1 MRSSLRFIPVFVLA
15 AIILIASIAATPAQ
29 LARPSQPIVTA
40 IDNPGELQVSWNHI
54 PGAQHYTVG
63 YASPDEMDRMAAA
76 GRNRLDAFYYA
87 TIGAE
92 NTSHTFT
99 GLEPET
105 VYWVTVGAQTER
117 FGATDLVW
125 AQQHAVATTAG
136 QHGDGFCPITGLPL
150 GDEGYLSV
158 GSSTTNSY
166 GDVFTLDSVTK
177 QLTRHSFGSDLSPN
191 NGRQFIKV
199 CGAIKVGA
207 FIGYVS
213 AAYDYNVDTDAGIG
227 FRQVDSS
234 VTDWADVGLLGTGV
248 SASAC
253 EIWDIPAN
261 AKTVIVAI
269 NNGQNSPGLYQID
282 LTKQNA
288 PIQTTPEPTPTP
300 TPTQTPN
307 PTPAPVAVTPTPD
320 ASGWRSPT
328 LAELA
333 ELEQLML
340 ELTNAERAKHGAP
353 PVVLGDNPSP
363 KIHAEQGLANCYSSH
378 WDLWGFK
385 PLYRYALT
393 GGDQYTAENG
403 SGIDYCP
410 KASDNIRINQPQ
422 NWENNVRDA
431 VAGWISSPGH
441 HRNLIDPR
449 HSVMHAGI
457 AIGRYDNNSNMVQVF
472 SGNYVDWTSS
482 PSITDSTLAATGQMS
497 DAFYDEDDNYVLTTI
512 EYHPPT
518 NRLTPGQ
525 LAGTYCLEP
534 DIRVGALLTPLQPGW
549 YYTDENGQRFTD
561 YVKFQQENVQC
572 VNPYELPADRQP
584 PVSWADAHA
593 HYTAAVSQS
602 NAMPDQVSDA
612 YKVVSDLLDIS
623 SDGREFSIRA
633 DLSPILSHYGP
644 GIYTVTIWATT
655 PDGEPNP
662 VAEYPIWW
670 QTMPTS
676 GHPY

>member
-1 MRSSLRFIPVFVLA
+1 MRQSAKIVPLFVLA
-15 AIILIASIAATPAQ
+15 ALMLIAGIAAMPGALT
-29 LARPSQPIVTA
+29 RPNQPTVVATA
-40 IDNPGELQVSWNHI
+40 NPGELRVSWNRV
-54 PGAQHYTVG
+54 PGAEHYTVG
-63 YASPDEMDRMAAA
+63 YANPDEMKRMTAA
-76 GRNRLDAFYYA
+76 GRNSLDAFYYV
-87 TIGAE
+87 TIGAD
-92 NTSHTFT
+92 NTSHTLT

-105 VYWVTVGAQTER
+105 VYWVTVGAQDKR
-117 FGATDLVW
+117 FGAAPVW
-125 AQQHAVATTAG
+125 AKQHAVATTAG
-136 QHGDGFCPITGLPL
+136 QHGAGFCPITGLPL

-158 GSSTTNSY
+158 GNSTTDSSGN
-166 GDVFTLDSVTK
+166 VFTLDSVTK
-177 QLTRHSFGSDLSPN
+177 QLTRHLFGSDRSPN
-191 NGRQFIKV
+191 NDRQFIKV
-199 CGAIKVGA
+199 CGTIQVGGL
-207 FIGYVS
+207 IGYVS

-227 FRQVDSS
+227 FREADTS

-248 SASAC
+248 TASAC

-261 AKTVIVAI
+261 ATMVIVAI
-269 NNGQNSPGLYQID
+269 NNGQNNPGLYRID
-282 LTKQNA
+282 LTGLKA
-288 PIQTTPEPTPTP
+288 PTQATPEPTPTP
-300 TPTQTPN
+300 TPT
-307 PTPAPVAVTPTPD
+307 PTSVAVTPAPNT
-320 ASGWRSPT
+320 SGWRSPAPT
-328 LAELA
+328 ELA
-333 ELEQLML
+333 ELKQLML
-340 ELTNAERAKHGAP
+340 ELTNEERAKHGAP
-353 PVVLGDNPSP
+353 PVVLGNNPSP
-363 KIHAEQGLANCYSSH
+363 QIHAEQGLANCYSSH

-385 PLYRYALT
+385 PLYRYALA

-410 KASDNIRINQPQ
+410 KDSDNYRIVNPAD
-422 NWENNVRDA
+422 WRDEVRDA

-457 AIGRYDNNSNMVQVF
+457 AIGKYGNSNMVQVF

-593 HYTAAVSQS
+593 HHNAAVSQS
-602 NAMPDQVSDA
+602 NAMPNQVSDA
-612 YKVVSDLLDIS
+612 YKVVSDLLNIS

-655 PDGEPNP
+655 PDGESNP